1 MGSPGK
7 LVLFLS
13 LCREWFQYLEKHLG
27 NLCLTL
33 TLPGQPCV
41 MRCMRRHWG
50 ALGEAGS
57 FRWLPTVEGSIVF
70 RGSTRLCRGTALE
83 CKVCMARPQGL
94 QERER
99 EEPERQVLP
108 EWREREGPGEAGWWE
123 VREGRCVDRVPAASP
138 APHQCGEHGQLGG
151 CRALRA
157 T

>member
-13 LCREWFQYLEKHLG
+13 LCREWFQYLEKRLG

-50 ALGEAGS
+50 ALGEAGHS
-57 FRWLPTVEGSIVF
+57 DGSLPWKEASCSEEALACVEEQPWNV
-70 RGSTRLCRGTALE
+70 RCAWRDCRGF
-83 CKVCMARPQGL
+83 R
-94 QERER
+94 RER

-123 VREGRCVDRVPAASP
+123 VREGRCVDQVPATSP
-138 APHQCGEHGQLGG
+138 APHHYGEHGQLGG